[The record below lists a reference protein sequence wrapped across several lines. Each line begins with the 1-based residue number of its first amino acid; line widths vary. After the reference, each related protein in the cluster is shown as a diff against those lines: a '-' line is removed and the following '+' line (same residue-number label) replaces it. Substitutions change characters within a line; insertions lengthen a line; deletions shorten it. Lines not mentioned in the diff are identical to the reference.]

1 MPVLPSHMN
10 GVLLLWLKS
19 AGESFTTGEVLFQV
33 ETEEVVMDVTAENDG
48 VLVKILVEAQPEY
61 VASNTP
67 VAIIAEKGDD
77 PSTVDTTGL

>member
-1 MPVLPSHMN
+1 MPILPSNTN
-10 GVLLLWLKS
+10 GVLVLWLKN

-33 ETEEVVMDVTAENDG
+33 ETEEVVMDVPAENDG
-48 VLVKILVEAQPEY
+48 VLVKVLVEANSESM
-61 VASNTP
+61 ASNTP